1 MNGVNCVCTFLRSDK
16 LPAGRKKTK
25 QDRIAIPYPPPP
37 EHGYIQSVRFVQ
49 VKMSRYRRYST
60 IHCSWRST
68 ARRWLSHP
76 VKPFH
81 LFFFE
86 KLLPLPWHGAD
97 TPTGENT
104 RYDEWHWPLHSGP
117 VATMGE
123 RKKKGGYC
131 VYHYTLHPSCG
142 GCPVKVKRE
151 KVNSLYYVDFMRYYV
166 EERGRERIPR
176 ALDRRQPKW
185 TNFST
190 IPTRQP
196 PETQRPSP
204 RVIVITHGRVV
215 VVVTF
220 IRSISVSTYRDG
232 PKNIFPKFR
241 GADSALNQ

>member
-1 MNGVNCVCTFLRSDK
+1 
-16 LPAGRKKTK
+16 
-25 QDRIAIPYPPPP
+25 
-37 EHGYIQSVRFVQ
+37 
-49 VKMSRYRRYST
+49 MSRYRRYST

-117 VATMGE
+117 VTTMGE

-166 EERGRERIPR
+166 EERERERENTTRAGSTATKVNELFDNPDEAATGNAAPKSACDCYYPR
-176 ALDRRQPKW
+176 PGSSSGDFYTIHFRVHISRRAEKYLPQISRSR
-185 TNFST
+185 FC
-190 IPTRQP
+190 
-196 PETQRPSP
+196 PEPIEHQIMRYYVGT
-204 RVIVITHGRVV
+204 GRLCPAG
-215 VVVTF
+215 
-220 IRSISVSTYRDG
+220 R
-232 PKNIFPKFR
+232 
-241 GADSALNQ
+241 